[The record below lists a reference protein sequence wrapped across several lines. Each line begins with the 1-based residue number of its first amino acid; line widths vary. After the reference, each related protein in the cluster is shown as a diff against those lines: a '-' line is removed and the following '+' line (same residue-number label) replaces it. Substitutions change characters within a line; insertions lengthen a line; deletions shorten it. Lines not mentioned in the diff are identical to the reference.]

1 MNDERSESRA
11 TTAPN
16 SSGLPAVL
24 TPDDLA
30 TLLRMR
36 KRAVLDAIL
45 RGELP
50 GVRRVGRRI
59 RADRDTILRWLADG
73 RGEGGGAAVR

>member
-1 MNDERSESRA
+1 MTNPFPDA
-11 TTAPN
+11 TTNA
-16 SSGLPAVL
+16 GELPAVL

-30 TLLRMR
+30 GLMRMR
-36 KRAVLDAIL
+36 KRAVLDAIQ

-59 RADRDTILRWLADG
+59 RIDRDTVLRWLADG
-73 RGEGGGAAVR
+73 RGQGARTRLFPK

>member
-1 MNDERSESRA
+1 M
-11 TTAPN
+11 TTIENLGDAE
-16 SSGLPAVL
+16 GADLPSVL

-30 TLLRMR
+30 VLLRMR
-36 KRAVLDAIL
+36 KRAVLDAIQ

-59 RADRDTILRWLADG
+59 RADRDTVLRWLADG
-73 RGEGGGAAVR
+73 RGQGPRTRLFPK

>member
-1 MNDERSESRA
+1 MSNAVEGEPSA
-11 TTAPN
+11 TE
-16 SSGLPAVL
+16 LPTVL

-30 TLLRMR
+30 TLLRVR
-36 KRAVLDAIL
+36 KRAVLDAIQ

-59 RADRDTILRWLADG
+59 RADRDTVLRWLADG
-73 RGEGGGAAVR
+73 RGQVRKTGLFAK

>member
-1 MNDERSESRA
+1 MSSAVEREGDG
-11 TTAPN
+11 TE
-16 SSGLPAVL
+16 LPAVL

-30 TLLRMR
+30 ALLRVR
-36 KRAVLDAIL
+36 KRAVLDAIQ

-59 RADRDTILRWLADG
+59 RADRDTVLQWLADG
-73 RGEGGGAAVR
+73 RGQAPKTRLFPR

>member
-1 MNDERSESRA
+1 MSNAVEGELNGRE
-11 TTAPN
+11 
-16 SSGLPAVL
+16 LPTVL

-30 TLLRMR
+30 TLLRVR
-36 KRAVLDAIL
+36 KRAVLDAIQ

-59 RADRDTILRWLADG
+59 RADRDTVLRWLADG
-73 RGEGGGAAVR
+73 RGQARKTSLFAK

>member
-1 MNDERSESRA
+1 MTSPVLGDADGAE
-11 TTAPN
+11 
-16 SSGLPAVL
+16 LPAVL

-30 TLLRMR
+30 ALLRVR
-36 KRAVLDAIL
+36 KRAVLDAIQ

-59 RADRDTILRWLADG
+59 RADRDTVLRWLADG
-73 RGEGGGAAVR
+73 RGQSPKNRLFPK

>member
-1 MNDERSESRA
+1 MMTTESLSESE
-11 TTAPN
+11 TAD
-16 SSGLPAVL
+16 LPAVL

-30 TLLRMR
+30 VLLRIR
-36 KRAVLDAIL
+36 KRAVLDAIQ

-59 RADRDTILRWLADG
+59 RADRDTVLRWLADG
-73 RGEGGGAAVR
+73 RGQSPKTRLFPR

>member
-1 MNDERSESRA
+1 MSDA
-11 TTAPN
+11 TISDAHAAE
-16 SSGLPAVL
+16 LPAVL

-30 TLLRMR
+30 VLLRVR
-36 KRAVLDAIL
+36 KRAVLDAIQ

-59 RADRDTILRWLADG
+59 RADRDTVLRWLADG
-73 RGEGGGAAVR
+73 RGQAAKARLFPK

>member
-1 MNDERSESRA
+1 M
-11 TTAPN
+11 
-16 SSGLPAVL
+16 SSAVIGEGEGAELPAVL

-30 TLLRMR
+30 TLLRIR
-36 KRAVLDAIL
+36 KRAVLDAIQ

-59 RADRDTILRWLADG
+59 RADRDTVLRWLADG
-73 RGEGGGAAVR
+73 HGQAPKTRLFPR

>member
-1 MNDERSESRA
+1 MSTSETDDV
-11 TTAPN
+11 TT
-16 SSGLPAVL
+16 PAVL

-30 TLLRMR
+30 VLLRVR
-36 KRAVLDAIL
+36 KRAVLDAIQ

-59 RADRDTILRWLADG
+59 RADRDTILRWLTEG
-73 RGEGGGAAVR
+73 RGQARPPHRLPPR

>member
-1 MNDERSESRA
+1 MTTSEPDDV
-11 TTAPN
+11 TAAD
-16 SSGLPAVL
+16 LPAVL

-30 TLLRMR
+30 VLLRVR
-36 KRAVLDAIL
+36 KRAVLDAIQ

-59 RADRDTILRWLADG
+59 RADRDTVLRWLTEG
-73 RGEGGGAAVR
+73 RGQPRPPHRLSPR

>member
-1 MNDERSESRA
+1 MSSPVISDSEGA
-11 TTAPN
+11 A
-16 SSGLPAVL
+16 LPAVL

-30 TLLRMR
+30 VLLRVR
-36 KRAVLDAIL
+36 KRAVLDAIQ

-59 RADRDTILRWLADG
+59 RADRDTVLRWLADG
-73 RGEGGGAAVR
+73 RGQAAKARLFPK

>member
-1 MNDERSESRA
+1 MSDPAINKEQAAE
-11 TTAPN
+11 
-16 SSGLPAVL
+16 LPAVL

-30 TLLRMR
+30 GLLRVR
-36 KRAVLDAIL
+36 RRAVLDAIQ

-59 RADRDTILRWLADG
+59 RADRDTVLRWLTDG
-73 RGEGGGAAVR
+73 RGQARKSPLFPK

>member
-1 MNDERSESRA
+1 MSDPVVGDVDGAE
-11 TTAPN
+11 
-16 SSGLPAVL
+16 LPAVL

-30 TLLRMR
+30 ALLRVR
-36 KRAVLDAIL
+36 KRAVLDAIQ

-59 RADRDTILRWLADG
+59 RADRDTVLRWLADG
-73 RGEGGGAAVR
+73 RGQTPKARLFPK

>member
-1 MNDERSESRA
+1 MSGPTVDEAEGA
-11 TTAPN
+11 E
-16 SSGLPAVL
+16 LPAVL

-30 TLLRMR
+30 VLLRVR
-36 KRAVLDAIL
+36 KRAVLDAIQ

-59 RADRDTILRWLADG
+59 RADRDTVLRWLADG
-73 RGEGGGAAVR
+73 RGQAAKTRLFPK

>member
-1 MNDERSESRA
+1 MSNAVESEPNA
-11 TTAPN
+11 TE
-16 SSGLPAVL
+16 LPTVL

-30 TLLRMR
+30 TLLRVR
-36 KRAVLDAIL
+36 KRAVLDAIQ

-59 RADRDTILRWLADG
+59 RADRDTVLRWLADG
-73 RGEGGGAAVR
+73 RGQARKAGLFAK

>member
-1 MNDERSESRA
+1 MSS
-11 TTAPN
+11 PN
-16 SSGLPAVL
+16 VEGEGADLPAVL

-30 TLLRMR
+30 ALLRVR
-36 KRAVLDAIL
+36 KRAVLDAIQ

-59 RADRDTILRWLADG
+59 RADRDTVLQWLADG
-73 RGEGGGAAVR
+73 RGQAAKTRLFPK

>member
-1 MNDERSESRA
+1 MSDTRSQIGDGV
-11 TTAPN
+11 TA
-16 SSGLPAVL
+16 GLPTVL

-30 TLLRMR
+30 NLLRMR

-59 RADRDTILRWLADG
+59 RADRDTILRWLACG
-73 RGEGGGAAVR
+73 RGQSSEVPSSRRP

>member
-1 MNDERSESRA
+1 MGDVRSELGEGTVA
-11 TTAPN
+11 A
-16 SSGLPAVL
+16 LPSVL

-30 TLLRMR
+30 LLLRMR

-59 RADRDTILRWLADG
+59 RADRDTILRWLAEG
-73 RGEGGGAAVR
+73 RGPNT